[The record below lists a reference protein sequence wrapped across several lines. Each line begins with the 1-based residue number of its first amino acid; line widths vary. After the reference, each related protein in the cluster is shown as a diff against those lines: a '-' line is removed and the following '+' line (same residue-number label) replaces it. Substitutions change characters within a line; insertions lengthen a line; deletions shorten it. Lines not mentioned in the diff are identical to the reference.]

1 MSYKEIG
8 QKFKSLTIQ
17 LGDQF
22 ADGEAVDLKGALFL
36 IGVQELGQGARKY
49 SKREK
54 EELMHIAV
62 CRLMSELGY
71 YTLSGLDDQG
81 WPHWEKTKNPPHMHL
96 VEQESLLKQL
106 IVDYFEKIDYI

>member
-8 QKFKSLTIQ
+8 LKFKNLTIK
-17 LGDQF
+17 LGEQF

-36 IGVQELGQGARKY
+36 IGVQELGQGSRKY

-71 YTLSGLDDQG
+71 YKLNGLDDQG
-81 WPHWEKTKNPPHMHL
+81 WPHWDKVKSPPHMPL
-96 VEQESLLKQL
+96 VEQENLLKQL
-106 IVDYFEKIDYI
+106 IVDYFEQIEYI

>member
-8 QKFKSLTIQ
+8 LKFNELCKK
-17 LGDQF
+17 LGNQF

-36 IGVQELGQGARKY
+36 IGVQELGQGPRKY

-71 YTLSGLDDQG
+71 YTLKGQDDQG
-81 WPHWEKTKNPPHMHL
+81 WPHWEKVKSPPKMPL
-96 VEQESLLKQL
+96 MEQENLLKQL
-106 IVDYFEKIDYI
+106 IVNYFEEIEYL